1 MNKDNVLELLLAL
14 LGDVVFSSRLV
25 QEIVDIIAKNG
36 QEANFVKTLALR
48 LRMLSMLGL
57 QATQA
62 KTFEPI
68 QDGIYSMHL
77 DNKVYNIRIL
87 YAFLPDQQ
95 PALLL
100 AFYERGGKRKTDY
113 TPYIEPAKAR
123 LKELIGAM

>member
-14 LGDVVFSSRLV
+14 LGNVIYSTRLV
-25 QEIVDIIAKNG
+25 PEIVDIIAKNG
-36 QEANFVKTLALR
+36 QELNFAKTLAIR
-48 LRMLSMLGL
+48 LRMLSMLGV

-68 QDGIYSMHL
+68 KDGIYSMHL
-77 DNKVYNIRIL
+77 DNKIYNIRIL
-87 YAFLPDQQ
+87 YAFLPSQQ

-113 TPYIEPAKAR
+113 SPYIEPAKAR
-123 LKELIGAM
+123 LEELIGAM